1 MALKTTL
8 TNQQP
13 QNAGDGAKGSNIFM
27 LSLTFGAP
35 LLLVCGGMLWLLW
48 RRQTNRYNPALQRAS
63 RNAQVSLWM
72 SNHEMDSNIDTLH
85 YITGASGALPIA
97 VLPETP
103 STPKPISQ
111 LPFPQ
116 PAYTPSRL
124 PSITTPFPLE
134 MFITPSNEA
143 AHYPEADELLPWSMH
158 SLNLPL
164 QLPEAGES
172 NQYGQ
177 MLPFAAPP
185 MASPDISTLFSPFVT
200 PVVSLAIQ
208 PPSTKDD
215 PLLGEVMRQAQ
226 MGLFIVLGR
235 EKGLA
240 DLHTNY

>member
-1 MALKTTL
+1 MALKTAL

-13 QNAGDGAKGSNIFM
+13 QIVGDGSKGMNIFM
-27 LSLTFGAP
+27 FSLSFGGP

-48 RRQTNRYNPALQRAS
+48 RRQMSQHHPALQRAS
-63 RNAQVSLWM
+63 RNTQASLWM
-72 SNHEMDSNIDTLH
+72 SSHEMDSNIDALH

-103 STPKPISQ
+103 SIPTPISQ

-158 SLNLPL
+158 SLDLPR
-164 QLPEAGES
+164 QLTKAGKS
-172 NQYGQ
+172 NQYQQ

-185 MASPDISTLFSPFVT
+185 MTSPDISTSFSPFVT

-208 PPSTKDD
+208 PPSPKDD
-215 PLLGEVMRQAQ
+215 PFLGEVMRQAQ
-226 MGLFIVLGR
+226 TGLFIVLGR
-235 EKGLA
+235 DFQRA
-240 DLHTNY
+240 R